1 MHRVFLFLAIVIT
14 GCSSTKSVDSK
25 LLLAAY
31 MIGRMDA
38 IREMGQGDQP
48 ESHHRS
54 RALGLPK
61 KPMVSIGS
69 GQ

>member
-1 MHRVFLFLAIVIT
+1 MNQA
-14 GCSSTKSVDSK
+14 
-25 LLLAAY
+25 
-31 MIGRMDA
+31 
-38 IREMGQGDQP
+38 DQP
-48 ESHHRS
+48 QCHRPS

>member
-1 MHRVFLFLAIVIT
+1 M
-14 GCSSTKSVDSK
+14 
-25 LLLAAY
+25 
-31 MIGRMDA
+31 MGRIDA
-38 IREMGQGDQP
+38 MREMDQADP
-48 ESHHRS
+48 PPFDHRS